1 MFSQIEICR
10 YDGMKAMMRLL
21 QRTERVEVVI
31 SLRKRE
37 RAMVGFCLKN
47 RLKLLTFP
55 LFLLGQGPAVVSNLE
70 LVILRGEMNL

>member
-31 SLRKRE
+31 SLRK
-37 RAMVGFCLKN
+37 
-47 RLKLLTFP
+47 
-55 LFLLGQGPAVVSNLE
+55 
-70 LVILRGEMNL
+70 